1 MKQSYDRWLLLVV
14 LLLILVGL
22 TAVYSSTS
30 VISPDLIEKYHK
42 KGVMLSQFGF
52 IRKQL
57 LTMGLGLVAMFIA
70 FKLPLSLVRKM
81 SIPLLVLS
89 LVCLLMVFTR
99 FGITAGG
106 ARRWIRI
113 WPSTFQPSELVKLC
127 MVLFLSYY
135 MSMARYSKEKF
146 TSFLVPILIMSAFQ
160 VVFLKQ
166 PDFGAAMSLGL
177 LTMSMLFLSGIRLRY
192 LFSLGILVI
201 PVVAKLIME
210 PYRWKRVATF
220 LDPWKDPQ
228 GSGFQLVQSF
238 IALGSGGLTGVGLGE
253 GKQKLFFLP
262 EVHTDFIFSMIGEE
276 LGFIGAALVALL
288 FFIFFLKGISIARK
302 AADPFHYYLAYGLS
316 IMIAIQA
323 IFNFAVVTGMLPTKG
338 LPLPFISYGGSSLI
352 TNMVAVGLLLNVSG
366 NYRQGAEPERD
377 KLSARRQSFSSDT
390 ETGPSRSRSQTGS
403 HSLPQSG
410 RYQWQRGYWYSRENR
425 RTSGTRRLI
434 GLRGG
439 PRR

>member
-1 MKQSYDRWLLLVV
+1 MKQSYDQWLLFIV

-30 VISPDLIEKYHK
+30 VISPDVIERYHK
-42 KGVMLSQFGF
+42 KGLMFSQFGF
-52 IRKQL
+52 IKKQL
-57 LTMGLGLVAMFIA
+57 LTVGLGTIAMFIA
-70 FKLPLSLVRKM
+70 FKLPLGYLRKM
-81 SIPLLVLS
+81 TIPLLVVS
-89 LVCLLMVFTR
+89 LVCLLLVFTK
-99 FGITAGG
+99 FGVTAGG

-127 MVLFLSYY
+127 MVLFLSGY
-135 MSMARYSKEKF
+135 MSMAQYSKEKF
-146 TSFLVPILIMSAFQ
+146 TSFIIPIVIMGVFQ

-177 LTMSMLFLSGIRLRY
+177 LTISMLFLSGIKLRY

-201 PVVAKLIME
+201 PVLTKLIME
-210 PYRWKRVATF
+210 PYRWRRVAAF
-220 LDPWKDPQ
+220 LDPWRDPQ

-262 EVHTDFIFSMIGEE
+262 EVHTDFIFSLIGEE
-276 LGFIGAALVALL
+276 MGFIGAAIVAVL

-302 AADPFHYYLAYGLS
+302 AAEPFHYYLAYGLS
-316 IMIAIQA
+316 MMVAIQA

-352 TNMVAVGLLLNVSG
+352 INMTAVGLLLNISR
-366 NYRQGAEPERD
+366 NDRALPRPLSPEPVV
-377 KLSARRQSFSSDT
+377 LSQQKRKQTA
-390 ETGPSRSRSQTGS
+390 SRALQAPGRSQW
-403 HSLPQSG
+403 H
-410 RYQWQRGYWYSRENR
+410 RGYGYNGYNQRASR
-425 RTSGTRRLI
+425 TRSSF
-434 GLRGG
+434 GFK
-439 PRR
+439 